1 MRAAFRS
8 WPISELM
15 RNSGRVLLA
24 GQTRSADCWHLATAL
39 YLAGDPSLIA
49 FLTLN
54 QKQRAVAQ
62 QLGLAS

>member
-1 MRAAFRS
+1 
-8 WPISELM
+8 M

-39 YLAGDPSLIA
+39 YLAGDPSLCA